1 MLRYL
6 YGRVLD
12 AHPPYFRQR
21 FGEEMLAI
29 FDESE
34 SGWAAARLFADAV
47 VSLVRQWTL
56 RPQFWEGRAAVESG
70 RSGSGL
76 FPLLEHSRPRAV
88 ALAYGALVSAIGLNG
103 VSLTMGY
110 AWNHPHY
117 MEIRQPVLVPPVS
130 WRNPPA
136 ARTTPGKAAEPSLNS
151 DQGRVLLIFN
161 VAGRAGSADKFG
173 MTSGDEL
180 PRGYQAYVGSY
191 RSSFGA
197 RIDVS
202 VRDGRLQ
209 LEIDG
214 AMRSNLIPSSQSNLM
229 NCIAVG
235 CSVSFATND
244 KGMVDHI
251 QVRDSGREYLAFRQR
266 SGMIF

>member
-6 YGRVLD
+6 YARVLD

-34 SGWAAARLFADAV
+34 SGWGAARLFADAM

-56 RPQFWEGRAAVESG
+56 RPQFWEERAAVD
-70 RSGSGL
+70 RGSSL
-76 FPLLEHSRPRAV
+76 FSLLEHSRPRTL
-88 ALAYGALVSAIGLNG
+88 ALAYGALVSVLVLNG
-103 VSLTMGY
+103 VSLTIGY

-117 MEIRQPVLVPPVS
+117 MEIRQSVLLPPAS
-130 WRNPPA
+130 WRNAPTAGMAPERA
-136 ARTTPGKAAEPSLNS
+136 AQPSLPT

-161 VAGRAGSADKFG
+161 VPAHAGSADKFG
-173 MTSGDEL
+173 LTSGDEL
-180 PRGYQAYVGSY
+180 PRGYQSYAGTY
-191 RSSFGA
+191 RSSLGE

-202 VRDGRLQ
+202 VREGRLQ

-214 AMRSNLIPSSQSNLM
+214 AVRSNLIPSSQSNLM
-229 NCIAVG
+229 RCISVA
-235 CSVSFATND
+235 CSVSFGTND

-251 QVRDSGREYLAFRQR
+251 EVRDSGREFLAFRQR